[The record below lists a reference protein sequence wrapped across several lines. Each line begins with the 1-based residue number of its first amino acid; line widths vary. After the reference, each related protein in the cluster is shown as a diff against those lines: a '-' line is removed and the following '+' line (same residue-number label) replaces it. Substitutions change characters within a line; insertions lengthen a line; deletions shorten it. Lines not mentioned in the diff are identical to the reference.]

1 MLRLPTPRLLTAAVV
16 ALALALAVQLHAQTT
31 PVNYPKMSIQ
41 PPIKTLP
48 LVELKGYIVAQTDW
62 HPPGQTVYYL
72 ITVDRQRYRLELGGA
87 RLYLCK
93 PLRSYVGTGKLVI
106 VKGYLKLVPVTLR
119 NVIYYEKV
127 LVAAEVRDPAYPY
140 CRT

>member
-1 MLRLPTPRLLTAAVV
+1 MPRLLTVAVV
-16 ALALALAVQLHAQTT
+16 ALALLLAVQLHAQIT
-31 PVNYPKMSIQ
+31 PGNSLPTQPPIS

-48 LVELKGYIVAQTDW
+48 LVELKGYIVQGDW
-62 HPPGQTVYYL
+62 HPPGQTVYYF
-72 ITVDRQRYRLELGGA
+72 ITVDGQRYRLELGGA

-106 VKGYLKLVPVTLR
+106 VKGYLKLVPVTLH

-127 LVAAEVRDPAYPY
+127 LIATEVRDPAYPY